1 MNRLLSLL
9 GVAVVMLFGLGAC
22 GNTDSVL
29 VDLPLSDD
37 KPTFLFFYT
46 DT

>member
-1 MNRLLSLL
+1 
-9 GVAVVMLFGLGAC
+9 MLVGLGAC
-22 GNTDSVL
+22 TPAGNIPVNL
-29 VDLPLSDD
+29 LLAGD